1 MNKKLPIEIV
11 GLGKSLIISLTLG
24 IIIASTVYLSP
35 LKETLLGPLANAVLI
50 ISILLGGCSISK
62 AYGNKGLIRG
72 LAFGL
77 AFLII
82 MLIATFVLDPALIS
96 FKSFIY
102 NILICIVSGGL
113 GGIIG
118 VGLAEI

>member
-1 MNKKLPIEIV
+1 MNKNLPIEIV

-24 IIIASTVYLSP
+24 IIIASIVYLSP

-50 ISILLGGCSISK
+50 ISIFLGGCSISK

-77 AFLII
+77 AFFII

-102 NILICIVSGGL
+102 NILICIISGGL